1 MNILDKIKKLLSRPK
16 TDDEKLYDKLIQE
29 TSSDDEWRK
38 EELGEDMSLLSE
50 VILSY
55 WKPRFIL
62 NEKTKCAYTFMYA
75 NEVLPTVTEDD
86 IDWNSLEGIDK
97 KALER
102 AKTRSFHFP
111 SAIYQYKNGVAQ
123 VRWQLNPDGMYF
135 MDGDGYGMTCDEEI
149 NIYGF
154 IDKKGKVLV
163 KFRLIN
169 NSDELKK
176 MRAMAEKALAGN
188 Q

>member
-1 MNILDKIKKLLSRPK
+1 MNILDKIKKLLCRTK
-16 TDDEKLYDKLIQE
+16 TDDEKLYDTLIQE

-75 NEVLPTVTEDD
+75 DETLLVTEND
-86 IDWNSLEGIDK
+86 IDWNSLKGIDK
-97 KALER
+97 NALER

-111 SAIYQYKNGVAQ
+111 SDIYQYKNGVAQ

-135 MDGDGYGMTCDEEI
+135 MDGEGYGMTCDEEI

-163 KFRLIN
+163 KFKLIK
-169 NSDELKK
+169 NSDELKE
-176 MRAMAEKALAGN
+176 MRAMAEKAVAGKK
-188 Q
+188 